1 MMLGMA
7 VIAQRHR
14 FVVVHHS
21 HGNGMRGRFAA
32 IAPSVRILPE
42 MRRAWLAVLAL
53 IVIAGVTMTLGKILA
68 ALRLPAMH
76 ALLSIQIAWSP
87 LAIVSPHVL
96 CARFAQPPTG

>member
-1 MMLGMA
+1 MLSVA
-7 VIAQRHR
+7 TIAQRVM
-14 FVVVHHS
+14 FIVVHHS
-21 HGNGMRGRFAA
+21 HGNGMRCRFAA

-42 MRRAWLAVLAL
+42 MRRAWLVVLAL
-53 IVIAGVTMTLGKILA
+53 IVIAGVTMALCKILA

-76 ALLSIQIAWSP
+76 ALLSIQIARSP